1 MVAKNNFTKGERV
14 RKTAIKIKD
23 SLFYIGVSDEDIRT
37 FDIIMKTANGTT
49 YNAYLLKT
57 SEGVVIF
64 DTVKEAFAQEFFDK
78 LESLCS
84 YDEIKYIV
92 MHHLEPDHSGAL
104 PELTKRAPQ
113 AKIFISPMAQ
123 PMLKSISHHSEN
135 MEFET
140 VWTNKEITLGEKTIK
155 FLSTP
160 NLHWPETMSS
170 YLVEDKVLFSGDV
183 FGSHYCDNR
192 VFNDLVGDFD
202 YAFKYYYDHIMRPFK
217 TDVLNALR
225 LYKPL
230 DIDLIANLHG
240 PIMRSNPEQYIKKY
254 EKWSM
259 PDKSRHGKKVV
270 SIFYVTSYK
279 NTKEMAEAI
288 FDGLETLDSVIAN
301 IYDLTA
307 LDEQNMLS
315 ILEESTGVLI
325 GAPTING
332 DVPKPVW
339 DLLNCMMLI
348 EKKGKFGGCFGS
360 YGWSGEAVEMM
371 NTRLK
376 SLKFRVPL
384 QPKKIKL
391 IPTKTELLECIE
403 YGQEFAEIVNGK
415 MVEMTL

>member
-1 MVAKNNFTKGERV
+1 MKSSAV
-14 RKTAIKIKD
+14 KISHD
-23 SLFYIGVSDEDIRT
+23 VYYIGVSDPDIRT

-49 YNAYLLKT
+49 YNAYLIRT
-57 SEGVVIF
+57 EEGVIIL
-64 DTVKEAFAQEFFDK
+64 DTVKEEFQEEFFEK
-78 LESLCS
+78 LESVCR

-104 PELTKRAPQ
+104 PELTKRAPD

-123 PMLKSISHHSEN
+123 PMLKSISKRDN

-140 VWTNKEITLGEKTIK
+140 VWTNKELKLGSKTLK

-170 YLVEDKVLFSGDV
+170 YLVENKILFSGDV
-183 FGSHYCDNR
+183 FGSHYYDSR
-192 VFNDLVGDFD
+192 LFDDLVGDFD

-225 LYKPL
+225 LYEPL
-230 DIDLIANLHG
+230 EIDIIANLHG
-240 PIMRSNPEQYIKKY
+240 PIMRENPEQYIARY
-254 EKWSM
+254 QKWSS
-259 PDKSRHGKKVV
+259 KVEKIHGKKIV

-279 NTKEMAEAI
+279 NTKTMAEAI
-288 FDGLETLDSVIAN
+288 YEGLENNDSLIAN
-301 IYDLTA
+301 LYDLTA

-315 ILEESTGVLI
+315 ILEESTGIVI

-339 DLLNCMMLI
+339 DLLSCMMLI
-348 EKKGKFGGCFGS
+348 EKRGKFGGCFGS

-371 NTRLK
+371 NARLK

-384 QPKKIKL
+384 EPMKIKL
-391 IPTKTELLECIE
+391 IPTQSELMSCVEF
-403 YGQEFAEIVNGK
+403 GQEFGELVNGK
-415 MVEMTL
+415 MMEITL

>member
-1 MVAKNNFTKGERV
+1 MSD
-14 RKTAIKIKD
+14 AIRISKD
-23 SLFYIGVSDEDIRT
+23 IYYIGVSDPDIRV

-49 YNAYLLKT
+49 YNSYLVKT
-57 SEGVVIF
+57 EEGVVIF
-64 DTVKEAFAQEFFDK
+64 DTVKKEFQNDFFAK
-78 LESLCS
+78 IESLCS
-84 YDEIKYIV
+84 YEDIKYVV

-104 PELTKRAPQ
+104 AELTKRAPN

-123 PMLKSISHHSEN
+123 PMLKSIAQSGK

-140 VWTNKEITLGEKTIK
+140 VWTNKELKIGSKTLK
-155 FLSTP
+155 FYSTP

-183 FGSHYCDNR
+183 FGSHYYDPR
-192 VFNDLVGDFD
+192 LFDDLVGDFD

-217 TDVLNALR
+217 SDVNNALA
-225 LYKPL
+225 LYRTL
-230 DIDLIANLHG
+230 DIDIICNLHG
-240 PIMRSNPEQYIKKY
+240 PIMRSNPKKY
-254 EKWSM
+254 IELYKKWSQTE
-259 PDKSRHGKKVV
+259 DRLHGKKII

-279 NTKEMAEAI
+279 NTKDMAQSI
-288 FDGLETLDSVIAN
+288 YDGIELSENLIAN

-315 ILEESTGVLI
+315 ILEESTGILI

-332 DVPKPVW
+332 DVPKPIW
-339 DLLNCMMLI
+339 DLLSCMMLL

-371 NTRLK
+371 NSRLK
-376 SLKFRVPL
+376 ALKFRVPL
-384 QPKKIKL
+384 QPIKIKL
-391 IPTKTELLECIE
+391 IPTKEELYDCYDFGIE
-403 YGQEFAEIVNGK
+403 FGEIVNGK